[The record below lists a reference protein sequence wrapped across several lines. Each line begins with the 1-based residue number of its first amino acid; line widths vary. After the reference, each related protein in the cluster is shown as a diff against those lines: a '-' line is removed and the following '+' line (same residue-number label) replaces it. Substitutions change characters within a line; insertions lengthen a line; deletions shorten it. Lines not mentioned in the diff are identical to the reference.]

1 MRTDGYNKTADA
13 VDQLSTLYT
22 FQGISLQSIFWFVLR
37 TEFLLVV
44 LLMIF
49 QFHLIC
55 KESRLCVP
63 RQLSG
68 VTQSTAKWALVRVRF
83 QSALLIWT

>member
-1 MRTDGYNKTADA
+1 MRMDVQNKTA

-22 FQGISLQSIFWFVLR
+22 FQGISLQSISRLVLR
-37 TEFLLVV
+37 TEFPLVV
-44 LLMIF
+44 HLMIL
-49 QFHLIC
+49 QFSLIC

-68 VTQSTAKWALVRVRF
+68 ATQSTVK
-83 QSALLIWT
+83 